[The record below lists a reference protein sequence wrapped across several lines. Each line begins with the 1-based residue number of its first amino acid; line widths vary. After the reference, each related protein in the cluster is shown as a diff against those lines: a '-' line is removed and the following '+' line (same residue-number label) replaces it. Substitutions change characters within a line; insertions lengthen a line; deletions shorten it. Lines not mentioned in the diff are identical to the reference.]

1 MQQQPRDFSLHG
13 AVDLGARQAAQRRQA
28 ARSTGNGE
36 NPDEQSG
43 NAIEVTDDTFN
54 ALVVERSRSVPVILD
69 LWAEWCGP
77 CKQLGPVLEK
87 LADEADGAWVLAK
100 VDVDANPQLSAALQ
114 VQSIPMVVAVAAG
127 QIVEAFLG
135 AMPEA
140 QVREWLGAVMQIAE
154 QLGLPGHAG
163 GGAAGEGA
171 GAESTTASESG
182 TGAGSARPAQP
193 GPGPARAGQAAPGEV
208 PAAYRRSGP
217 SSSGQARPGQAPPGQ
232 APPGQAPPGQAP
244 PGQPQGPAGRPG
256 PGRAGPG
263 GGADALMADPAFG
276 EAQRAMERGDLDGAA
291 AAFEKVLASTP
302 GHPVAEMGLA
312 QVDLIRRVNSYDQAK
327 VEREADDNPGDPD
340 AQARAAD
347 VDLALGRVD
356 AGFNRLLD
364 TVRRTSGDERNRA
377 RQHLVGLFSVFPP
390 KDQRVAKARAALS
403 SLLF

>member
-1 MQQQPRDFSLHG
+1 M
-13 AVDLGARQAAQRRQA
+13 
-28 ARSTGNGE
+28 
-36 NPDEQSG
+36 
-43 NAIEVTDDTFN
+43 IEVTDDTFN
-54 ALVVERSRSVPVILD
+54 ALVVERSRGVPVILD

-140 QVREWLGAVMQIAE
+140 QVREWLGAVMQIAD
-154 QLGLPGHAG
+154 QLGLAAHAD
-163 GGAAGEGA
+163 GAAGETGGA
-171 GAESTTASESG
+171 ASATAADSG
-182 TGAGSARPAQP
+182 TAAGSARAAQP

-217 SSSGQARPGQAPPGQ
+217 GGSGQAPPGQ
-232 APPGQAPPGQAP
+232 AR
-244 PGQPQGPAGRPG
+244 PGQPQGAAGPPSAGRPG
-256 PGRAGPG
+256 PGRPGPGRPGPG
-263 GGADALMADPAFG
+263 GGPDGGAFMADPAFG
-276 EAQRAMERGDLDGAA
+276 EAQQAMERGDLDGAA

-312 QVDLIRRVNSYDQAK
+312 QVDLIRRVNSYDQPK
-327 VEREADDNPGDPD
+327 VEREANDNPGDPD

-364 TVRRTSGDERNRA
+364 TVRRTSGDDRNRA
-377 RQHLVGLFSVFPP
+377 RQHLVDLFSVFPP
-390 KDQRVAKARAALS
+390 KDQRVAKARATLS